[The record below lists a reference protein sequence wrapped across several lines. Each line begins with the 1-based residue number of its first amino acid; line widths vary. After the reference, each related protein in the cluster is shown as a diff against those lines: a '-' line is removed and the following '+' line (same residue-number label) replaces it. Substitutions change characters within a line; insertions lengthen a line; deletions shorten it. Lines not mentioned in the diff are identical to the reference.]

1 MAAGGPRPSPSGTTP
16 HTATHSLRDG
26 ACEETAVPSS
36 TRDRNPEEPPS
47 RDRSGSE
54 HFHAARPETEPFPA
68 TAFPRKHCCHRG
80 RCPEQDSHRPPN
92 SLAPNRWARVPDCQ
106 ALLRCARLFSVA
118 AERGLRAPSPRYL
131 CLAVS
136 PTLSHRPRSPTP
148 SWIRSLRR
156 SWALQPPCR
165 THWPTLGHLQL
176 EGRPGYRQATRTD
189 RQRTRGAG
197 ERILLV
203 LG

>member
-36 TRDRNPEEPPS
+36 TRDRNPEEPPC

-54 HFHAARPETEPFPA
+54 HFHAGRPETEPFPA

-131 CLAVS
+131 CLAFPPPS
-136 PTLSHRPRSPTP
+136 PTGHGAPHHRGYAP
-148 SWIRSLRR
+148 SVEVGHFSLP
-156 SWALQPPCR
+156 AELIGPP
-165 THWPTLGHLQL
+165 L
-176 EGRPGYRQATRTD
+176 ATYN
-189 RQRTRGAG
+189 
-197 ERILLV
+197 
-203 LG
+203 